1 MKKLLMVCL
10 VVTLT
15 GCAAGGKKTEADIY
29 QEALVAASNSSGQV
43 MKNMVTVEIPSHGLI
58 ADQVV
63 IGLSGGANV
72 AYLREVLTKLKKSS
86 ERSIFITGMSPSL
99 NYSVMSNA
107 MKGMDLSGVHIIY
120 STQSAKYE
128 NVKQAV
134 EQTGA
139 QFSFIS
145 GKK

>member
-1 MKKLLMVCL
+1 MKNLLIVYL

-15 GCAAGGKKTEADIY
+15 GCAIGGKKTETDIY
-29 QEALVAASNSSGQV
+29 QEALVTASTSSGQV
-43 MKNMVTVEIPSHGLI
+43 MKNIFTVEIPRHGLI

-63 IGLSGGANV
+63 IGLSGGAN
-72 AYLREVLTKLKKSS
+72 ATYLREVLTKLKKSP
-86 ERSIFITGMSPSL
+86 ERSILITGTSPSL

-107 MKGMDLSGVHIIY
+107 MKGMDLSGIHIIY